1 MVRGSARNRKN
12 GEGIRIKKKGR
23 PRATTLETVTAD
35 VQGEDMGEVWRV
47 RASAAGAAIIVVVL
61 AVVGSPR
68 WPARTVLGQQPYMG
82 DAFPVPKRALR
93 AYLDHTGRSSKLARR
108 EPQVAERLQ
117 ARGDD
122 VPPSAVSAEGE
133 SGLQLRQTALHV
145 HQLAEAKLR
154 RNRAEA
160 LKALDNEGDT
170 WSAAGVT
177 HKFIPMDQELRQ
189 MHENRAAAAAA
200 GRQHHDSSRSYA
212 LSMLQRGSNDVEDGH
227 RRGVGRSSSV
237 TDRSSFPKPE
247 LQMPHDDTATD
258 LASLANTADP
268 SRGQDTATLKAK
280 VEEGNAAWAKLEQ
293 LHQTPAGAQKHMT
306 HRPAQEAAQLP
317 PGAMPAPSLMY
328 TAPTAA
334 SQHQWK
340 RGNHA
345 PPHQLIEEPA
355 ALGGVG
361 EGTVPAAGGPVAGPV
376 MENERAPA
384 LQVQAPQPW
393 MGSARPDTQ
402 MPAPQY
408 FETPQGV
415 VVEAAVPQQLPKAAA
430 PRFFEA
436 PSGAIVEEANGQ
448 MRQVGQVGG
457 GWGKA
462 IQQAPLDKAA
472 VMNVVPGAEST
483 KLSDDTD
490 DLDGSMGVV
499 HSEPLEDATMPPE
512 NTYTVAGTSFPT
524 QVTVMQPS
532 SYLPVGQDQQLSSV
546 GALPTGYGGVVTTP
560 TMAQT
565 RMAALATSVGGGA
578 TSEGRTQSLYGMGGR
593 DDPLEGTYKLGVTIK
608 PVPCDGPIQHSDTPL
623 CVAKKAMAQALQ
635 AEKDV
640 IAAHEKI
647 AQQKS
652 RITRLDQS
660 YHEHYLAMQTKFEA
674 LVKSLRQRIADQKRR
689 LLAESRRITT
699 GDNVALQ
706 KVAQA
711 RENEMNDWQALNRR
725 LNQLAVTV
733 ALVKKKPGPRGPPG
747 AVGPTGYPGAPGPQG
762 PPGARGG
769 QGVMGPTGIRG
780 TNGRPGVNGH
790 RGPAGNPINMRGYV
804 NPQGAIPLADPA
816 VLHKF
821 SANVKTMDRLL
832 KKLKAA

>member
-1 MVRGSARNRKN
+1 
-12 GEGIRIKKKGR
+12 
-23 PRATTLETVTAD
+23 
-35 VQGEDMGEVWRV
+35 MGDVWRV
-47 RASAAGAAIIVVVL
+47 RASAACAAILVVVL
-61 AVVGSPR
+61 AVAVSPR

-93 AYLDHTGRSSKLARR
+93 AYLDHTGGSSKLARR

-200 GRQHHDSSRSYA
+200 GGQHHDSSRSYA

-268 SRGQDTATLKAK
+268 SRGQDTATLKAR
-280 VEEGNAAWAKLEQ
+280 VEQGNAAWAKLQ
-293 LHQTPAGAQKHMT
+293 LLHQTPAGVHKHMT
-306 HRPAQEAAQLP
+306 HRQAKEAAQLP
-317 PGAMPAPSLMY
+317 PGAMPAPSLIY
-328 TAPTAA
+328 NAPTYNAPTAA

-340 RGNHA
+340 RGNPA
-345 PPHQLIEEPA
+345 PPHQVFDNPT
-355 ALGGVG
+355 ALGEVG
-361 EGTVPAAGGPVAGPV
+361 EGTVPAAGGPVAGPL
-376 MENERAPA
+376 MENERAQA
-384 LQVQAPQPW
+384 LHKYGARQSVTGVEQAPQPW
-393 MGSARPDTQ
+393 MGSARSDTQ

-565 RMAALATSVGGGA
+565 RMAALATSVGGVA

-769 QGVMGPTGIRG
+769 EGVMGPTGIRG

>member
-1 MVRGSARNRKN
+1 
-12 GEGIRIKKKGR
+12 
-23 PRATTLETVTAD
+23 
-35 VQGEDMGEVWRV
+35 MGDVWRV
-47 RASAAGAAIIVVVL
+47 RASAACAAILVVVL
-61 AVVGSPR
+61 AVAVSPR

-93 AYLDHTGRSSKLARR
+93 AYLDHTGGSSKLARR

-122 VPPSAVSAEGE
+122 VPPSAVSAKGE
-133 SGLQLRQTALHV
+133 SGLQVRQTALHV

-189 MHENRAAAAAA
+189 MHENRAEAAAG

-212 LSMLQRGSNDVEDGH
+212 LSMLQQGSNDVEDSH

-237 TDRSSFPKPE
+237 TDRSGFPKPE

-268 SRGQDTATLKAK
+268 SRGQDTATLKAR
-280 VEEGNAAWAKLEQ
+280 VEQGNAAWAKLQ
-293 LHQTPAGAQKHMT
+293 LLHQTPAGVHKHMT
-306 HRPAQEAAQLP
+306 HRQAKEAAQLP
-317 PGAMPAPSLMY
+317 PGAMPAPSLIY
-328 TAPTAA
+328 NAPTYNAPTAA

-340 RGNHA
+340 RGNPA
-345 PPHQLIEEPA
+345 PPHQVFDNPT
-355 ALGGVG
+355 ALGEVG
-361 EGTVPAAGGPVAGPV
+361 EGTVPAAGGPVAGPL
-376 MENERAPA
+376 MENERAQA
-384 LQVQAPQPW
+384 LHKYGARQSVTGVEQAPQPW
-393 MGSARPDTQ
+393 MGSARSDTQ

-532 SYLPVGQDQQLSSV
+532 SYLPVGQGQQLSSV
-546 GALPTGYGGVVTTP
+546 GALPTGYGGVVRMP
-560 TMAQT
+560 PEAQT
-565 RMAALATSVGGGA
+565 RKASLATSVWGGA

-762 PPGARGG
+762 
-769 QGVMGPTGIRG
+769 
-780 TNGRPGVNGH
+780 
-790 RGPAGNPINMRGYV
+790 
-804 NPQGAIPLADPA
+804 
-816 VLHKF
+816 
-821 SANVKTMDRLL
+821 S
-832 KKLKAA
+832 